1 MTPYQGKIF
10 EKIKNG
16 YLTGKPEPLSL
27 STLSKKNKEFTT
39 VLCDRI
45 GLKYRNDVNQNGNSC
60 LVIDFINKPKEGE
73 EAPAQPVM
81 PLRETMDIIAA
92 YEAVKK
98 ELDESTDNSDS
109 FNDPGFVQW
118 KKDYYMV
125 SIVKYL

>member
-45 GLKYRNDVNQNGNSC
+45 GLQYRNDVNQNGNSC
-60 LVIDFINKPKEGE
+60 LVIDFIDKPKEGE
-73 EAPAQPVM
+73 EPPAPPM
-81 PLRETMDIIAA
+81 PSRETMDIIAA

-98 ELDESTDNSDS
+98 DLDESNENSDAY
-109 FNDPGFVQW
+109 NDPGFVQW

-125 SIVKYL
+125 S